1 MIEHDIDL
9 DKEYICNEN
18 GLGLLEEAL
27 ELLEKVHNKTTLDRE
42 TMYAIKRSVHN
53 LMWFL
58 GNEIR
63 EVDRKV

>member
-1 MIEHDIDL
+1 MRDTNL
-9 DKEYICNEN
+9 DKEYICDEN

-27 ELLEKVHNKTTLDRE
+27 ELLEKVREKRGLDRE
-42 TMYAIKRSVHN
+42 TIYAIHRSVHN